1 MPDLL
6 RHTDQV
12 IARLSKALDE
22 GWRFADEQKST
33 LVLLDILSPDVDG
46 RSLYVCI

>member
-6 RHTDQV
+6 HHTDQV
-12 IARLSKALDE
+12 IARLSEALNE

-33 LVLLDILSPDVDG
+33 LILLDKSSPNVDG
-46 RSLYVCI
+46 RSLNRG